1 MFKFCPAPPQGT
13 SAGSSGFEPTSRMLV
28 EQMQKENSHQLR
40 NECEPLVNIP
50 AAAVTSIRT
59 RVIYW
64 LRDQGSRGHE
74 RSLPDRKR

>member
-1 MFKFCPAPPQGT
+1 MFKFCPVPPQGT
-13 SAGSSGFEPTSRMLV
+13 SAGSPGFEPTSRIEMLV

-59 RVIYW
+59 RVIY
-64 LRDQGSRGHE
+64 
-74 RSLPDRKR
+74 